1 MGKKQHA
8 PDRGGDRDQ
17 ERGRLTALVGR
28 LPLIGR
34 FVSGDPLLRNG
45 VVLTLASLAAS
56 VLGAAYWSVAGLH
69 YSVGNV
75 GRNYSAV
82 SMVMFL
88 GGVSQLNLA
97 DVMVRFAPSAG
108 RNTRR
113 IVSRAYL
120 ASVLVGLVTSVG
132 FVLLI
137 PWLSP
142 ALMFLHTPLMGGVFV
157 LAVTVYSIFILQ
169 DGVLTGLRRPNWVL
183 GEQVLFSVS
192 KLAAVI
198 GLSLVATDSGIL
210 LSWTVALVIALLYVN
225 VYLFGFAIPG
235 REREVSRME
244 RRPSWARDALP
255 GDVTGLHLLPLE
267 STQGVV
273 RFTALTYVGGL
284 FWLAATMLPQVL
296 ILNILGP
303 DDSAYFSISWVITT
317 MLYVISTNMG
327 SSIVVESAGDP
338 RRLARAARTVLRD
351 TGKLLI
357 GAVAV
362 LMLAAPLV
370 LRLFGPN
377 YPGHATLL
385 LRLLALSAL
394 PNLITSTALAAF
406 RVRRRV
412 GMVVL
417 VYGALFALVFGLCV
431 VLVPRMGLAGM
442 GMAWLLAQLVVAG
455 ALLVF
460 RSAWLPA
467 EALVRPR
474 EGRPAETVPLG
485 PLQPQPQAHTQA
497 QTQTHEWVGVEEEH

>member
-1 MGKKQHA
+1 M
-8 PDRGGDRDQ
+8 
-17 ERGRLTALVGR
+17 
-28 LPLIGR
+28 
-34 FVSGDPLLRNG
+34 
-45 VVLTLASLAAS
+45 
-56 VLGAAYWSVAGLH
+56 
-69 YSVGNV
+69 
-75 GRNYSAV
+75 
-82 SMVMFL
+82 
-88 GGVSQLNLA
+88 
-97 DVMVRFAPSAG
+97 
-108 RNTRR
+108 
-113 IVSRAYL
+113 
-120 ASVLVGLVTSVG
+120 
-132 FVLLI
+132 
-137 PWLSP
+137 
-142 ALMFLHTPLMGGVFV
+142 
-157 LAVTVYSIFILQ
+157 
-169 DGVLTGLRRPNWVL
+169 
-183 GEQVLFSVS
+183 
-192 KLAAVI
+192 
-198 GLSLVATDSGIL
+198 
-210 LSWTVALVIALLYVN
+210 
-225 VYLFGFAIPG
+225 
-235 REREVSRME
+235 
-244 RRPSWARDALP
+244 
-255 GDVTGLHLLPLE
+255 
-267 STQGVV
+267 V

-362 LMLAAPLV
+362 LLLAAPLV

-431 VLVPRMGLAGM
+431 VLVPAMGLAGM

-460 RSAWLPA
+460 RSASLPA

-474 EGRPAETVPLG
+474 EGRPVETIPMVPLS
-485 PLQPQPQAHTQA
+485 PQAQTQA
-497 QTQTHEWVGVEEEH
+497 QTQASVQSQAAARSREWAGVEEEH

>member
-1 MGKKQHA
+1 M
-8 PDRGGDRDQ
+8 
-17 ERGRLTALVGR
+17 
-28 LPLIGR
+28 
-34 FVSGDPLLRNG
+34 
-45 VVLTLASLAAS
+45 ASLAAS

-142 ALMFLHTPLMGGVFV
+142 ALIYLHSPVMGGVFV

-225 VYLFGFAIPG
+225 IYLFGFAIPG
-235 REREVSRME
+235 REREVSRMDGV
-244 RRPSWARDALP
+244 PP
-255 GDVTGLHLLPLE
+255 GP
-267 STQGVV
+267 
-273 RFTALTYVGGL
+273 
-284 FWLAATMLPQVL
+284 ATHCPATSP
-296 ILNILGP
+296 GCTCCRWSP
-303 DDSAYFSISWVITT
+303 PRAWSAS
-317 MLYVISTNMG
+317 
-327 SSIVVESAGDP
+327 P
-338 RRLARAARTVLRD
+338 R
-351 TGKLLI
+351 
-357 GAVAV
+357 
-362 LMLAAPLV
+362 
-370 LRLFGPN
+370 
-377 YPGHATLL
+377 
-385 LRLLALSAL
+385 
-394 PNLITSTALAAF
+394 
-406 RVRRRV
+406 
-412 GMVVL
+412 
-417 VYGALFALVFGLCV
+417 
-431 VLVPRMGLAGM
+431 
-442 GMAWLLAQLVVAG
+442 
-455 ALLVF
+455 
-460 RSAWLPA
+460 
-467 EALVRPR
+467 
-474 EGRPAETVPLG
+474 
-485 PLQPQPQAHTQA
+485 
-497 QTQTHEWVGVEEEH
+497 